1 MVRPLADDPA
11 RFVEDALDGFVDLHA
26 DTVRRVP
33 GGVVR
38 AVPAPRSQVAVV
50 VGGGSGHYPAF
61 YGVVGP
67 GYADG
72 AVVGNVFTSPSAA
85 DVVSVGAAAAGDAGV
100 VLLTG
105 NYAGDVMNF
114 TLGRDELRAR
124 GIECEYL
131 VVTDDVASAD
141 VTEAHRRRGIAG
153 DHVVFK
159 IAGAA
164 AAEGAT
170 FDEVVAA
177 VRHAND
183 RTRTLGVAFD
193 GCTLPGADAPLFTV
207 PEGTVGLGVG
217 IHGEPG
223 IGEVPAC
230 TASELAGLLV
240 DRLLAERPAGAGAG
254 VGVVLNGLGRT
265 KYEELFVLWRAVRP
279 LLDAAGLQV
288 VQPDVGE
295 LVTSLD
301 MSGCSLTLLWLDEDL
316 ERWWCAPA
324 DTPAYRRG
332 VVGGVTGAAGGGAGA
347 AVGSRAAGADGA
359 GADGAGA
366 DRAAAPGAAAPGA
379 AEGAAPGVAP
389 GTGSAAASSAGAS
402 GGRVQ
407 GASDEGAARVVDATD
422 AAEAAA
428 VVAALGRVV
437 GVLRDLEEELGRLDA
452 VAGDGD
458 HGRGMLRGAS
468 AAVDAAT
475 AAADAGHG
483 AVACLRDAG
492 RAWADRAGGTSG
504 VLWGAGIGA
513 AAHALAARPVADPT
527 ARAAAAVRAGVA
539 AVAMLG
545 GAQPGDKTMLDA
557 AEPFAVALEGA
568 AAAGD
573 GLDVAWAAATTAA
586 RTAARDT
593 ADLRPRIG
601 RARPLAERSVG
612 SPDPGAVSLA
622 EVLGAVVPG
631 GGASERGAQ
640 EAATSTDGP
649 HVASQDARPATTL
662 QTTTDEE
669 GTR

>member
-72 AVVGNVFTSPSAA
+72 AVVGNVFTSPSTA

-131 VVTDDVASAD
+131 VVTDDIASAPVD
-141 VTEAHRRRGIAG
+141 EVHRRRGIAG

-159 IAGAA
+159 VAGAA
-164 AAEGAT
+164 AAEGAS

-207 PEGTVGLGVG
+207 PDGTVGLGVG

-240 DRLLAERPAGAGAG
+240 DRLLAERPAGAGAR

-301 MSGCSLTLLWLDEDL
+301 MSGCSLTLVWLDEDL

-332 VVGGVTGAAGGGAGA
+332 VVGVAAGAGAAGGAG
-347 AVGSRAAGADGA
+347 VAG
-359 GADGAGA
+359 
-366 DRAAAPGAAAPGA
+366 PAAPGA
-379 AEGAAPGVAP
+379 AEGAAPGAVP
-389 GTGSAAASSAGAS
+389 DGSAGAAPSRDDAASGDGVPGAGAS
-402 GGRVQ
+402 GASGGVPDA
-407 GASDEGAARVVDATD
+407 GASGMAAARVVDAVD

-428 VVAALGRVV
+428 VVGALGRVV
-437 GVLRDLEEELGRLDA
+437 GVLRDMEEELGRLDA

-458 HGRGMLRGAS
+458 HGRGMVRGAS
-468 AAVDAAT
+468 AAAEAAT
-475 AAADAGHG
+475 AAAQAGHG

-513 AAHALAARPVADPT
+513 AAHALAARPAADPT
-527 ARAAAAVRAGVA
+527 VRAAAAVRAGVA

-557 AEPFAVALEGA
+557 AEPFAAALERA
-568 AAAGD
+568 AASGE
-573 GLDVAWAAATTAA
+573 GVTGAWAAATTAA
-586 RTAARDT
+586 RAAARDT

-622 EVLGAVVPG
+622 EVLGAVVAG
-631 GGASERGAQ
+631 TAN
-640 EAATSTDGP
+640 
-649 HVASQDARPATTL
+649 
-662 QTTTDEE
+662 DEE

>member
-1 MVRPLADDPA
+1 VVRPLADDPA
-11 RFVEDALDGFVDLHA
+11 RFVDDAVEGFVDLYA
-26 DTVRRVP
+26 DQVRRVP

-67 GYADG
+67 GYAHG
-72 AVVGNVFTSPSAA
+72 AVVGNVFTSPSTA

-114 TLGRDELRAR
+114 TLGRDALRER
-124 GIECEYL
+124 GITCEYL
-131 VVTDDVASAD
+131 VVTDDVASAP
-141 VTEAHRRRGIAG
+141 VEEAHRRRGIAG

-159 IAGAA
+159 VAGAA
-164 AAEGAT
+164 AAEGAS

-177 VRHAND
+177 ARHAND

-193 GCTLPGADAPLFTV
+193 GCTLPGAEEPLFTV
-207 PEGTVGLGVG
+207 PDGTVGLGVG

-230 TASELAGLLV
+230 TATELAGLLV
-240 DRLLAERPAGAGAG
+240 DRLLDERPAGSGTR

-279 LLDAAGLQV
+279 LLDAAGLQA

-301 MSGCSLTLLWLDEDL
+301 MSGCSLTLVWLDEDL

-324 DTPAYRRG
+324 HTPAYRRG
-332 VVGGVTGAAGGGAGA
+332 QVGAVAAAATDGPSTDAPDAAQPSGSTSAGSSDGDAAGS
-347 AVGSRAAGADGA
+347 V
-359 GADGAGA
+359 
-366 DRAAAPGAAAPGA
+366 
-379 AEGAAPGVAP
+379 
-389 GTGSAAASSAGAS
+389 
-402 GGRVQ
+402 
-407 GASDEGAARVVDATD
+407 ARVVDATD
-422 AAEAAA
+422 AAEAPV
-428 VVAALGRVV
+428 VVAALAQVHA
-437 GVLRDLEEELGRLDA
+437 VLTDLETELGRLDA

-458 HGRGMLRGAS
+458 HGRGMLRGS
-468 AAVDAAT
+468 TAAAAAAA

-492 RAWADRAGGTSG
+492 RAWADQAGGTSG

-513 AAHALAARPVADPT
+513 VAHALAARPVADPST
-527 ARAAAAVRAGVA
+527 RAATAVRAGVA
-539 AVAMLG
+539 AVVALG
-545 GAQPGDKTMLDA
+545 GAQPGDKTMVDA
-557 AEPFAVALEGA
+557 AEPFAAALEQAAVAGQAPA
-568 AAAGD
+568 AAWDTA
-573 GLDVAWAAATTAA
+573 LEAA
-586 RTAARDT
+586 RTAAQAT
-593 ADLRPRIG
+593 ADLRPRLG

-612 SPDPGAVSLA
+612 TPDPGAVSFA
-622 EVLGAVVPG
+622 AIAAAVRSTVVPEG
-631 GGASERGAQ
+631 EER
-640 EAATSTDGP
+640 S
-649 HVASQDARPATTL
+649 
-662 QTTTDEE
+662 
-669 GTR
+669 

>member
-1 MVRPLADDPA
+1 MRPLADDPA
-11 RFVEDALDGFVDLHA
+11 QFVDDALDGFVDLYA
-26 DTVRRVP
+26 DQVRRVP

-61 YGVVGP
+61 CGLVGP

-72 AVVGNVFTSPSAA
+72 AVVGNVFTSPSTTDA
-85 DVVSVGAAAAGDAGV
+85 VSVGAAAAGDAGV

-114 TLGRDELRAR
+114 TLARDELRRR
-124 GIECEYL
+124 GVPCEYL
-131 VVTDDVASAD
+131 VVTDDIASAPVD
-141 VTEAHRRRGIAG
+141 EVSRRRGIAG

-159 IAGAA
+159 VAGAA
-164 AAEGAT
+164 AAEGAS

-207 PEGTVGLGVG
+207 PDGMVGLGVG

-230 TASELAGLLV
+230 TASELATLLV
-240 DRLLAERPAGAGAG
+240 DRLLGERPAGSGPR

-265 KYEELFVLWRAVRP
+265 KYEELFVLWRAVRAR
-279 LLDAAGLQV
+279 LDAAGLQA

-301 MSGCSLTLLWLDEDL
+301 MSGCSLTLVWLDDDL

-324 DTPAYRRG
+324 HTPAYRRG
-332 VVGGVTGAAGGGAGA
+332 TVGAAGTVGGAPGGSTGAGA
-347 AVGSRAAGADGA
+347 VAAGD
-359 GADGAGA
+359 
-366 DRAAAPGAAAPGA
+366 AAP
-379 AEGAAPGVAP
+379 
-389 GTGSAAASSAGAS
+389 SDAGAS
-402 GGRVQ
+402 DGGASNGGASDG
-407 GASDEGAARVVDATD
+407 GASDEAGSDEGTSQAGVSDEVASGLPTSGSPTSGGAPRVVDAAD
-422 AAEAAA
+422 AAEAPV

-437 GVLRDLEEELGRLDA
+437 AVLTELETELGRLDA

-468 AAVDAAT
+468 AAAEAAV

-513 AAHALAARPVADPT
+513 AAHALAARPVADPST
-527 ARAAAAVRAGVA
+527 RAAAAVRAGVA
-539 AVAMLG
+539 AVVALG
-545 GAQPGDKTMLDA
+545 GAKPGDKTMVDA
-557 AEPFAVALEGA
+557 AEPSAAALETA

-573 GLDVAWAAATTAA
+573 PLDVAWDAALAAARAAAQATAEM
-586 RTAARDT
+586 
-593 ADLRPRIG
+593 RPRLG

-612 SPDPGAVSLA
+612 TPDPGAVSFAAVLA
-622 EVLGAVVPG
+622 AVRPT
-631 GGASERGAQ
+631 GASE
-640 EAATSTDGP
+640 EEETS
-649 HVASQDARPATTL
+649 
-662 QTTTDEE
+662 
-669 GTR
+669 

>member
-1 MVRPLADDPA
+1 MVSPLADDPA

-72 AVVGNVFTSPSAA
+72 AVVGNVFTSPSTA

-100 VLLTG
+100 LLLTG

-114 TLGRDELRAR
+114 TLGRDELRSR
-124 GIECEYL
+124 GLTCEYL
-131 VVTDDVASAD
+131 VVTDDVASAPAD
-141 VTEAHRRRGIAG
+141 EVARRRGIAG

-159 IAGAA
+159 VAGAA

-170 FDEVVAA
+170 FDQVVAA
-177 VRHAND
+177 ARHAND

-207 PEGTVGLGVG
+207 PAGAVGLGVG

-230 TASELAGLLV
+230 TASELAALLV
-240 DRLLAERPAGAGAG
+240 ERLLAERPAGSGSR

-279 LLDAAGLQV
+279 LLDAAGLRV

-301 MSGCSLTLLWLDEDL
+301 MSGCSLTLVWLDDDL

-324 DTPAYRRG
+324 HTPAYRRG
-332 VVGGVTGAAGGGAGA
+332 VVG
-347 AVGSRAAGADGA
+347 ADGA
-359 GADGAGA
+359 GAAAGA
-366 DRAAAPGAAAPGA
+366 VA
-379 AEGAAPGVAP
+379 GVA
-389 GTGSAAASSAGAS
+389 TGASQASSGGSPDAASEVTSGGATSTTGTPAGAVTPDATTS
-402 GGRVQ
+402 
-407 GASDEGAARVVDATD
+407 ADATPAPRVVDDTD
-422 AAEAAA
+422 AAEAGTT
-428 VVAALGRVV
+428 VAALHRVRD
-437 GVLRDLEEELGRLDA
+437 VLRDLEGELGRLDA

-458 HGRGMLRGAS
+458 HGRGMLRGAT
-468 AAVDAAT
+468 AAVEAADAA
-475 AAADAGHG
+475 AAAGHG

-504 VLWGAGIGA
+504 VLWGAGLGA
-513 AAHALAARPVADPT
+513 AAHALAARPVAEPT
-527 ARAAAAVRAGVA
+527 ARAAAVLRAGVA
-539 AVAMLG
+539 AVAALG

-557 AEPFAVALEGA
+557 AEPFAAALEQA
-568 AAAGD
+568 AADGD
-573 GLDVAWAAATTAA
+573 ALGVAWATALSTADAAA
-586 RTAARDT
+586 RAT
-593 ADLRPRIG
+593 ADLRPRVG

-612 SPDPGAVSLA
+612 TPDPGAVSFVA
-622 EVLGAVVPG
+622 VLGAVRPA
-631 GGASERGAQ
+631 GGADQEGA
-640 EAATSTDGP
+640 
-649 HVASQDARPATTL
+649 R
-662 QTTTDEE
+662 
-669 GTR
+669 

>member
-1 MVRPLADDPA
+1 MRPLADDPA
-11 RFVEDALDGFVDLHA
+11 RFVDDAIEGFVDLYA
-26 DTVRRVP
+26 DQVRRVP

-61 YGVVGP
+61 CGLVGP

-72 AVVGNVFTSPSAA
+72 AVVGNVFTSPSTA
-85 DVVSVGAAAAGDAGV
+85 DAVSVGAAAAGDAGV

-114 TLGRDELRAR
+114 TLAREELRAR
-124 GIECEYL
+124 GIPCEFL
-131 VVTDDVASAD
+131 VVTDDVASAPVD
-141 VTEAHRRRGIAG
+141 EVSRRRGIAG

-159 IAGAA
+159 AAGAA
-164 AAEGAT
+164 AAEGAS

-230 TASELAGLLV
+230 TASELATLLV
-240 DRLLAERPAGAGAG
+240 DRLLEERPAGSGG
-254 VGVVLNGLGRT
+254 RVGVVLNGLGRT
-265 KYEELFVLWRAVRP
+265 KYEELFVLWRAVRAR
-279 LLDAAGLQV
+279 LDAAGLQA

-301 MSGCSLTLLWLDEDL
+301 MSGCSLTLVWLDDDL

-324 DTPAYRRG
+324 HTPAYRRG
-332 VVGGVTGAAGGGAGA
+332 VVGGSGVSDRPAPADASGAG
-347 AVGSRAAGADGA
+347 VAG
-359 GADGAGA
+359 
-366 DRAAAPGAAAPGA
+366 
-379 AEGAAPGVAP
+379 
-389 GTGSAAASSAGAS
+389 AGAS
-402 GGRVQ
+402 GGPGT
-407 GASDEGAARVVDATD
+407 GASDEGRAGEGPTGASASERGTSGSTTSGSTTSGATARVVDAVD
-422 AAEAAA
+422 AAEAPV
-428 VVAALGRVV
+428 VVAALGRVAA
-437 GVLRDLEEELGRLDA
+437 VLRDLEEELGRLDA

-468 AAVDAAT
+468 AAAEAAST
-475 AAADAGHG
+475 AAEAGHG
-483 AVACLRDAG
+483 AVACLREAG

-513 AAHALAARPVADPT
+513 AAHALAARPAADPAT
-527 ARAAAAVRAGVA
+527 RAAAAVRAGVA
-539 AVAMLG
+539 AVVALG
-545 GAQPGDKTMLDA
+545 GATVGDKTMVDA
-557 AEPFAVALEGA
+557 AEPFAAALER
-568 AAAGD
+568 AAAG
-573 GLDVAWAAATTAA
+573 GEPSAAAWDAA
-586 RTAARDT
+586 LVDARAAAQAT
-593 ADLRPRIG
+593 ADLRPRLG

-612 SPDPGAVSLA
+612 TPDPGAVSFVEILA
-622 EVLGAVVPG
+622 AVRSVVVPETQQ
-631 GGASERGAQ
+631 AE
-640 EAATSTDGP
+640 ETS
-649 HVASQDARPATTL
+649 
-662 QTTTDEE
+662 
-669 GTR
+669 